1 MLKDSH
7 SGFLPITKTYKKYLV
22 KIAGDHQETWDWD
35 LDLFKQTYTT
45 VLKHSE
51 YYNRFEENKA
61 NNFAF

>member
-1 MLKDSH
+1 MGL
-7 SGFLPITKTYKKYLV
+7 GFPDTI
-22 KIAGDHQETWDWD
+22 
-35 LDLFKQTYTT
+35 QTNLLILT